1 MVHPNQEMEDL
12 EVEVS
17 ALEMFFYLKCLQDWK
32 MVPVALAKRNLVAGT
47 CF

>member
-17 ALEMFFYLKCLQDWK
+17 ASEMFFYRKCLQDWK
-32 MVPVALAKRNLVAGT
+32 MVPVVLAKRNLVAGT